1 MAVPRMSKEKLIN
14 QARTYASLA
23 PLNSSTMESAELQ
36 YDLLKSSMLTER
48 PWPFTV
54 ALSKEV
60 QVTTKGEDLG
70 YDRKYRIPVD
80 AIGVIAINPNQ
91 RYLTNTVSSNYDL
104 VRTGLSPGDDAPI
117 SRTTP
122 HGDFFVK
129 SGILHTNVEVSEILY
144 QRDPREKEYSTDFQL
159 SLAWALAK
167 HFAITVSND
176 GQLAAFCANEA
187 ETYHTKA
194 MRGLTRLFPTIPARM
209 LNIWIRV
216 YYGSL
221 YL

>member
-1 MAVPRMSKEKLIN
+1 MAQPKLSKEALIN
-14 QARTYASLA
+14 QARSYASLA
-23 PLNSSTMESAELQ
+23 PLNSATMSTAELQ
-36 YDLLKSSMLTER
+36 YDLLKASMLRER

-54 ALSKEV
+54 ALSKDI
-60 QVTTKGEDLG
+60 QSTTQGEDLG
-70 YDRKYRIPVD
+70 YSLKYRLPTD
-80 AIGVIAINPNQ
+80 AIGVIALNPQN
-91 RYLTNTVSSNYDL
+91 RYLPTSASNHDL
-104 VRTGLSPGDDAPI
+104 LRIGLSPGDDQPI
-117 SRTTP
+117 ANIQQT
-122 HGDFFVK
+122 GEFFVK
-129 SGILHTNVEVSEILY
+129 DGILHTNVNVTEILY
-144 QRDPREKEYSTDFQL
+144 QRDPREKEYTVDFQL

-194 MRGLTRLFPTIPARM
+194 MRGLTRLFPTIPNRI
-209 LNIWIRV
+209 LTNWIRV